1 MEMCENC
8 ELQLP
13 TVKMALHKRC
23 CMFNVKKCCVCGEMI
38 LIEDESEH
46 LYEHTAECAFCKG
59 VFSVSDINVH
69 EQVCDMKCE
78 ECKYCKGVV
87 YVKDKDEHEEQCGAK
102 TQQCERCGVFVVV
115 KEMECHLKWE
125 CGVGERKYCDNNYI
139 EYVNKGKKGKRKGK
153 GKGKKNDCKEWGF
166 VDVVGVG
173 VGVSGSVKG
182 NVEFV
187 NEDVNV
193 NEKVKVNVKKEK
205 KSDMNV
211 VVVNTDK
218 DKGKENDIKKKHNNN
233 NNSNSKHNKTQKK
246 HPNKKPI
253 INNYNQYDYD
263 HYDDYDYDDYCNI
276 NLNLHNLKYGIP
288 QHTFDDLS
296 LENSQLQEAI
306 RRSIYQQ

>member
-13 TVKMALHKRC
+13 TVKMMLHKRC

-59 VFSVSDINVH
+59 VFSVSDMNAH
-69 EQVCDMKCE
+69 EQVCDMKCG

-87 YVKDKDEHEEQCGAK
+87 YVKDKDEHEVQCGAK
-102 TQQCERCGVFVVV
+102 TQQCERCGGFVVV

-139 EYVNKGKKGKRKGK
+139 EYVCKGKKAKRKGK
-153 GKGKKNDCKEWGF
+153 WKGKRNDNKELGF
-166 VDVVGVG
+166 VDVDVVE
-173 VGVSGSVKG
+173 VSGSGNVKG

-187 NEDVNV
+187 NE
-193 NEKVKVNVKKEK
+193 EVKVNVKVNVKEEK

-211 VVVNTDK
+211 VVVNKDK

-233 NNSNSKHNKTQKK
+233 NNNTIKHNKTQKK
-246 HPNKKPI
+246 HLNKKPI
-253 INNYNQYDYD
+253 IKSYNPYDEYE
-263 HYDDYDYDDYCNI
+263 YEYEYEYDDYCNR

-288 QHTFDDLS
+288 QHTYDDLS